1 MLITVQAIKW
11 MRENNKHMVIDAD
24 GLYIVTKNLE
34 LVRGYR
40 NVVLTP
46 NKGEFSRLAKE
57 LDVNIDDKDR
67 YDQQLRWRP
76 LKAAVIAVMHP
87 AMLPSIAL
95 NVLPQLLFPYSNASV
110 GSL

>member
-1 MLITVQAIKW
+1 MSNTVLNIVQAIKW
-11 MRENNKHMVIDAD
+11 MRDNNKHMVIDAD

-34 LVRGYR
+34 LVRGYK

-67 YDQQLRWRP
+67 YDQQLQRP
-76 LKAAVIAVMHP
+76 LSK
-87 AMLPSIAL
+87 
-95 NVLPQLLFPYSNASV
+95 QL
-110 GSL
+110 SLQ